1 MASIVVPGPG
11 CELIASAA
19 GPVDQTGICEGFL
32 Q

>member
-1 MASIVVPGPG
+1 MAFIAVPGAS